1 MDLRITCRQRE
12 VLTLLAR
19 GMSNKEIARALGTAE
34 ATVKVHTAALLRFFG
49 VRNRT
54 EAALAALRDGY
65 VMDRLPSCYDD
76 KAVTPPSPASP
87 TRRRI

>member
-34 ATVKVHTAALLRFFG
+34 ATIKVHAAALLRVFG

-54 EAALAALRDGY
+54 EAALAALRAGCLIDSS
-65 VMDRLPSCYDD
+65 PPCYGD
-76 KAVTPPSPASP
+76 KAITPPSAPLP
-87 TRRRI
+87 TRRRL